1 MEVQLQLIPLV
12 AMPGKVVILN
22 IDNDPIAFHERKRHE
37 SLAKIIA
44 DIKGYEFGAYYDPEA
59 TNDGSLYF
67 VPHYTFVGTT
77 AATAMGIRSLDD
89 FFGGVVPY
97 WFVGTKAVIHS
108 LVNSSATRPAEWN
121 TALGHAVSRSV
132 LPGFTTFSP
141 RDAYEAGTQLLAQ
154 GPVRVKDVLAAGG
167 TGQTVVRNASE
178 LKAALQQFDKRR
190 ADRWSLVVEL
200 NLVEDVT
207 TYSIGQVRLSGITIS
222 YWGTQQTTIDNS
234 GKTAYGGS
242 HLNIVRGGFDN
253 VVSIAPNDDVKRAV
267 EAAQAFDRAAPE
279 SYPELFASRRNY
291 DVAIGCDQRGLRH
304 CGVIDQSWRIGG
316 TSGVEIA
323 AIQIFKERPAV
334 KSIRG
339 SSVNVYG
346 HHAGSPDGAIVHF
359 DDVDA
364 EFGPMLMY
372 TIIENI
378 G

>member
-1 MEVQLQLIPLV
+1 MEVKLQPIPLI
-12 AMPGKVVILN
+12 AMTGKVVILN
-22 IDNDPIAFHERKRHE
+22 SDNDPIAFHERKRHE

-44 DIKGYEFGAYYDPEA
+44 DIKEYEFGAYYDPGGA
-59 TNDGSLYF
+59 NNGPLYF
-67 VPHYTFVGTT
+67 VPHYTLVGAQ
-77 AATAMGIRSLDD
+77 AATAMGICCPDD
-89 FFGGVVPY
+89 FFGGVPH
-97 WFVGTKAVIHS
+97 WFVGTKAVIHN
-108 LVNSSATRPAEWN
+108 LANRHATRPAEWN
-121 TALGHAVSRSV
+121 TALSYAVSRSV

-141 RDAYEAGTQLLAQ
+141 RDAYEAGTRLLAR
-154 GPVRVKDVLAAGG
+154 GSVRVKDVLAAGG
-167 TGQTVVRNASE
+167 NGQTVVRNAAE
-178 LKAALQQFDKRR
+178 LKVALQRFDERP

-200 NLVEDVT
+200 NLEEDVT
-207 TYSIGQVRLSGITIS
+207 TYSIGQVRLSGIIIS
-222 YWGTQQTTIDNS
+222 YWGTQRTTVNNS
-234 GKTAYGGS
+234 GETAYGGS
-242 HLNIVRGGFDN
+242 RLNIVREGFDN
-253 VVSIAPNDDVKRAV
+253 VVSIAPNEDVKRAV

-291 DVAIGCDQRGLRH
+291 DVAIGRDQRGQQH
-304 CGVIDQSWRIGG
+304 CGVLDQSWRIGG

-334 KSIRG
+334 KLIKG